1 MVNRFVNNKIYT
13 KQLVIKAENETFKN
27 QKSFNVMM
35 RASKVCF
42 EYISK
47 NFSQGSVLLL
57 CGPGNNG
64 GDGLLIAQKLNEAGF
79 SVDVYAPIGIGK
91 TNDSKRALE
100 IIDDSLIITKEKDFN
115 KYKIIVDALFGFQFN
130 KPFNKTIE
138 VLIDKINLSKAKKI
152 AIDIPSGIYCDNGQM
167 EANAFKADI
176 TLTFHRL
183 KPCHVLL
190 PGKDFSGIIQVLD
203 INLVNLDDETSLEVI
218 SEPSFEP
225 PSFYDH
231 KYSRGELFI
240 FASVEMVGA
249 SKLATLI
256 ASQVAFKS
264 GVGIVK
270 LLVPEKDII
279 FFKQHILEELIIP
292 FKNFKDLKSKFRE
305 NSTVI
310 FGCGLTN
317 KKINQDTLNYLLK
330 SNLNIV
336 LDAGAFTL
344 MGEKKEYYKKL
355 LKNHSGE
362 KVLSP
367 HIKEFSKLFKISKN
381 KYKDCQLAASEINSV
396 ILLKGNDTII
406 SEKGKKA
413 FINYFTSPYLA
424 TAGSGDVL
432 AGLIGSFM
440 SQGLTA
446 IDAAC
451 SGCFIHSNSAINLN
465 RTFSSMDLIR
475 NIPFTIRKYSK

>member
-27 QKSFNVMM
+27 QKSFDVMM

-100 IIDDSLIITKEKDFN
+100 IIDDSLIITKESDFN
-115 KYKIIVDALFGFQFN
+115 KYKIIIDALFGFQFN

-138 VLIDKINLSKAKKI
+138 VLIDKINLTKAKKI

-203 INLVNLDDETSLEVI
+203 INLVNLDDKTSLEVI
-218 SEPSFEP
+218 SEPSFEL
-225 PSFYDH
+225 PSFYGH

-240 FASVEMVGA
+240 FASSEMVGA

-264 GVGIVK
+264 GAGIVK
-270 LLVPEKDII
+270 LLVSEKDII

-317 KKINQDTLNYLLK
+317 KKINRETLIFLLK
-330 SNLNIV
+330 SKLNLV
-336 LDAGAFTL
+336 LDAGAFSII
-344 MGEKKEYYKKL
+344 GDKKEYYKKL
-355 LKNHSGE
+355 LKTHEGQ
-362 KVLSP
+362 KVFTP
-367 HIKEFSKLFKISKN
+367 HIKEFGELFRISKN
-381 KYKDCQLAASEINSV
+381 KYLDCEKAARDVNSV

-406 SEKGKKA
+406 SDKGKKT

-432 AGLIGSFM
+432 AGLVGSFM
-440 SQGLTA
+440 SQGMSA

-451 SGCFIHSNSAINLN
+451 SGCFTHSRSAINLN
-465 RTFSSMDLIR
+465 RPFSSMDLIQS
-475 NIPFTIRKYSK
+475 IPFTISKYSK